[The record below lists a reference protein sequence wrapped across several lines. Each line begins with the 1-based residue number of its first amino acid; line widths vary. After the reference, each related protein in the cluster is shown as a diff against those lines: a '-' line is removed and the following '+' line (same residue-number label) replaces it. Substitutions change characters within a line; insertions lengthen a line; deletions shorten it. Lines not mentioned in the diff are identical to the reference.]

1 MLDDGNK
8 KQFDFN
14 KAGQKGEE
22 LSEISSERSPDGSRS
37 FGYSAYT
44 SPVEREYQ
52 PFSPQTPSSA
62 RRSYPYD
69 DEPRKKKKL
78 GLAKFIAIALVSL
91 ALIVISSYATY
102 LFTHYDFQFSSGDGN
117 IKFSLIPKPNR
128 DLNGTSPMP
137 SEVIQTPALTSPVS
151 GVPSGVSWD
160 GTVLSTNTPP
170 DTGSVLSFQDIYKKC
185 VPSIVSV
192 YSEMQGGSSLGT
204 GIIISGSGYLV
215 TNQHVIND
223 SMAITVTLEN
233 GSQYFAAVVG
243 EDEQSDLAVLKID
256 ATGLTPAEFGDSQLV
271 QIGDT
276 VVAIGNPVNQSLT
289 MTNGIISAINRNIS
303 YNGYTMTL
311 LQTNAA
317 INEGNSGG
325 PLINM
330 YGQIIGITN
339 MKMVSYYSTIEGIG
353 FAIPTNTAKAIVDEI
368 LKNGYVAGRPSL
380 GILQSDI
387 TVSASIYYGLPKGV
401 YVNGVYKASDAYDKG
416 ILRGDIICAVGDT
429 TVKSSDELNEI
440 INSYTAGDTVTLKI
454 YRNSNYFTVDVI
466 LADKAKLIS

>member
-1 MLDDGNK
+1 MLDDGK
-8 KQFDFN
+8 KKRFSF
-14 KAGQKGEE
+14 KKTEQKHGE
-22 LSEISSERSPDGSRS
+22 LPGISSERFPDEDRS

-44 SPVEREYQ
+44 SPVDRRYQ

-62 RRSYPYD
+62 HHPPPYE

-78 GLAKFIAIALVSL
+78 GLAKFIAMALTSL
-91 ALIVISSYATY
+91 ALIVISSFATY
-102 LFTHYDFQFSSGDGN
+102 LFTHYDFQLSSGDGN
-117 IKFSLIPKPNR
+117 IKLALIPRAVDDPES
-128 DLNGTSPMP
+128 TSPLP
-137 SEVIQTPALTSPVS
+137 TEVIQTPAVTSPAS

-160 GTVLSTNTPP
+160 GTVLATNTPP
-170 DTGSVLSFQDIYKKC
+170 DTGITLSFQDIYKKC
-185 VPSIVSV
+185 APSIVSV
-192 YSEMQGGSSLGT
+192 YTENQGGSSLGT
-204 GIIISGSGYLV
+204 GIIISNSGYLI
-215 TNQHVIND
+215 TNQHVIDDNV
-223 SMAITVTLEN
+223 AITVTLEN
-233 GSQYFAAVVG
+233 GTQYFAAVIG

-256 ATGLTPAEFGDSQLV
+256 ATGLAAAEFGDSQLV

-276 VVAIGNPVNQSLT
+276 VVAIGNPMNQSLT

-353 FAIPTNTAKAIVDEI
+353 FAIPTNTAKVIVDEI

-401 YVNGVYKASDAYDKG
+401 YVSGVYTVSDAYEKG
-416 ILRGDIICAVGDT
+416 IIRGDIICAVNDT

-440 INSYTAGDTVTLKI
+440 INAYTAGDTVTLKI
-454 YRNSNYFTVDVI
+454 YRNGSYYTTDVTLI
-466 LADKAKLIS
+466 DKSKLN

>member
-1 MLDDGNK
+1 MLEDGNNK
-8 KQFDFN
+8 KKFRF
-14 KAGQKGEE
+14 KRTGEKIE
-22 LSEISSERSPDGSRS
+22 KLSDMSSEQFPEEGRS

-52 PFSPQTPSSA
+52 PFSPQTPSA
-62 RRSYPYD
+62 LNRSHTRD

-78 GLAKFIAIALVSL
+78 GLARFIAMALTSL
-91 ALIVISSYATY
+91 ALIVVSSFITY

-117 IKFSLIPKPNR
+117 IKISLIPRPE
-128 DLNGTSPMP
+128 DPVPTAPLPI
-137 SEVIQTPALTSPVS
+137 VQTPSPTPTSGVS

-170 DTGSVLSFQDIYKKC
+170 EAGEMLSLQDIYKKC
-185 VPSIVSV
+185 APSIVSV
-192 YSEMQGGSSLGT
+192 YSELQGGSSLGT
-204 GIIISGSGYLV
+204 GIIISRSGYLI
-215 TNQHVIND
+215 TNHHVIKD
-223 SMAITVTLEN
+223 SIAVTITLES
-233 GSQYFAAVVG
+233 GDQYFAAVVG
-243 EDEQSDLAVLKID
+243 GDEQSDLAVLKID

-271 QIGDT
+271 QIGDS

-353 FAIPTNTAKAIVDEI
+353 FAIPTNTAKPIVDEI
-368 LKNGYVAGRPSL
+368 LENGYVAGRPSL
-380 GILQSDI
+380 GVLQSDI
-387 TVSASIYYGLPKGV
+387 TISASIYYGLPKGV
-401 YVNGVYKASDAYDKG
+401 YVSGVYTVSDAYEKG
-416 ILRGDIICAVGDT
+416 IQRGDIICAVNDL
-429 TVKSSDELNEI
+429 TVKSSEELSEI
-440 INSYTAGDTVTLKI
+440 INSFVAGDTVTLKI
-454 YRNSNYFTVDVI
+454 YRNGNYFVVDVV
-466 LADKAKLIS
+466 LADKAKLS